1 MNIYRGK
8 GLTLVTKTNGE
19 FVTLLQS
26 GIGMDLGIQ
35 FLH

>member
-19 FVTLLQS
+19 FVTLLES
-26 GIGMDLGIQ
+26 IGMDLGIQ